1 MGNLLLSLN
10 LLLAQTEQ
18 EKKLTMLYV
27 GLFVFVMLL
36 LVLDGRSTENWMSNK
51 TLKWIAILFFFI
63 AAIALIVL
71 YFVL

>member
-1 MGNLLLSLN
+1 MSNLFLNIN

-27 GLFVFVMLL
+27 GLFVFLLMMLI
-36 LVLDGRSTENWMSNK
+36 VDSRGSQNWISNK
-51 TLKWIAILFFFI
+51 TLKWITITLFII
-63 AAIALIVL
+63 AVIVLIIL